1 MKHVPL
7 RTCVGCKSV
16 IAKRELVRI
25 VRTTEGIRID
35 PTGKLSGRGAYV
47 HNLRSC
53 WEQAL
58 RGPIQHALRV
68 EFTAEDRETL
78 ARYMNQLPPG
88 EPATTPSPI
97 DHQQDKGD

>member
-1 MKHVPL
+1 M
-7 RTCVGCKSV
+7 GCKTV

-25 VRTTEGIRID
+25 VRTPEGIRID

-78 ARYMNQLPPG
+78 AGYLNQLSLI
-88 EPATTPSPI
+88 ETAATPSPI
-97 DHQQDKGD
+97 DHQQHKGD

>member
-1 MKHVPL
+1 
-7 RTCVGCKSV
+7 VGCKTV

-25 VRTTEGIRID
+25 VRTPEGIRID

-78 ARYMNQLPPG
+78 ARYLNQLSLA
-88 EPATTPSPI
+88 ETATTPSPI
-97 DHQQDKGD
+97 DHQQHKGD